1 MPEFSKNLAR
11 VRLSGGVY
19 IYCSDREL
27 SRILEVVNACTNS
40 YHGQASV
47 LGKNNIDT
55 DKAVSLI
62 GDYNAG
68 V

>member
-47 LGKNNIDT
+47 LGNNIDT

-62 GDYNAG
+62 GKYYARI
-68 V
+68 